1 MRWGWRAMSKV
12 MVDTNV
18 WVDVI
23 LNRPD
28 FVEESRGALAACLEE
43 GDEVLVAATS
53 LKDIFYFAERSAGAD
68 AAYRAVELV
77 LDIATPAQ
85 VDGLVCRDAL
95 TLERPDYED
104 GIVAACMAAEG
115 ADAVVTRDADSFNA
129 LAVPKYSPGEFIAAR
144 GFVPTGL

>member
-1 MRWGWRAMSKV
+1 MSKV

-28 FVEESRGALAACLEE
+28 FVEESKGALMVCLEE

-77 LDIATPAQ
+77 LDIAMPAQ
-85 VDGLVCRDAL
+85 VDALVCHNAL
-95 TLERPDYED
+95 ALERPDYED
-104 GIVAACMAAEG
+104 GIVAACMSAER
-115 ADAVVTRDADSFNA
+115 ADAIVTRDADSFNK
-129 LAVPKYSPGEFIAAR
+129 LEVPKYSPGEFIAVR
-144 GFVPTGL
+144 GFKPISL

>member
-1 MRWGWRAMSKV
+1 MSKV

-18 WVDVI
+18 WVDVV
-23 LNRPD
+23 LNRPE
-28 FVEESRGALAACLEE
+28 FVEESKGAIMACLED

-77 LDIATPAQ
+77 LDIATLAQ
-85 VDGLVCRDAL
+85 VDALVCRSAL

-104 GIVAACMAAEG
+104 GIVAACLSAEG
-115 ADAVVTRDADSFNA
+115 ADAIVTRDASSFNA
-129 LAVPKYSPGEFIAAR
+129 LEVPKYSPGEFIAAY
-144 GFVPTGL
+144 GFESINL

>member
-1 MRWGWRAMSKV
+1 MSKI

-28 FVEESRGALAACLEE
+28 FVEDSKGALMACLADD
-43 GDEVLVAATS
+43 DEILVAATS

-85 VDGLVCRDAL
+85 VDALVCRNAL
-95 TLERPDYED
+95 SLERPDYED
-104 GIVAACMAAEG
+104 GIVAACMSAEG
-115 ADAVVTRDADSFNA
+115 ADAIVTRDASSFNSPE
-129 LAVPKYSPGEFIAAR
+129 VPKYSPSEFVAMREFEPIS
-144 GFVPTGL
+144 L

>member
-1 MRWGWRAMSKV
+1 MSKV

-23 LNRPD
+23 LSRPD
-28 FVEESRGALAACLEE
+28 FVEESKGALMVCLEE

-85 VDGLVCRDAL
+85 VDALVCRNAL
-95 TLERPDYED
+95 ALERPNYED
-104 GIVAACMAAEG
+104 GIVAACMTAEG
-115 ADAVVTRDADSFNA
+115 ADTIVTRDEGSFNA
-129 LAVPKYSPGEFIAAR
+129 LDVPKYSPREFIADR
-144 GFVPTGL
+144 GFEPIGL

>member
-1 MRWGWRAMSKV
+1 MSKV
-12 MVDTNV
+12 MVDTNI
-18 WVDVI
+18 WVDVV

-28 FVEESRGALAACLEE
+28 FVEESKGALMACVEE

-85 VDGLVCRDAL
+85 VDALVCRSAL
-95 TLERPDYED
+95 ALERPDYED
-104 GIVAACMAAEG
+104 GIVAACMSAEQ
-115 ADAVVTRDADSFNA
+115 ADAIVTRDAGSFNE
-129 LAVPKYSPGEFIAAR
+129 LAVPKYSPGDLIASR
-144 GFVPTGL
+144 GFGSIDL

>member
-1 MRWGWRAMSKV
+1 MSRV
-12 MVDTNV
+12 MVDTSV

-28 FVEESRGALAACLEE
+28 FVEESKGAIMACLEE

-85 VDGLVCRDAL
+85 VDTLVCRSAL
-95 TLERPDYED
+95 SLERPDYEN
-104 GIVAACMAAEG
+104 GIVAACMSAEK
-115 ADAVVTRDADSFNA
+115 ADAIVTRDADSFNE
-129 LAVPKYSPGEFIAAR
+129 LAMPKYSPDEFIAAR
-144 GFVPTGL
+144 GFEPISL

>member
-1 MRWGWRAMSKV
+1 MSKI

-28 FVEESRGALAACLEE
+28 FVEDSKGALMACLADD
-43 GDEVLVAATS
+43 DEILVAATS

-85 VDGLVCRDAL
+85 VDALVCRNAL
-95 TLERPDYED
+95 SLERPDYEG
-104 GIVAACMAAEG
+104 GIVAACMSAEG
-115 ADAVVTRDADSFNA
+115 ADAIVTRDASSFNSPE
-129 LAVPKYSPGEFIAAR
+129 VPKYSPSEFVAMR
-144 GFVPTGL
+144 GFEPISL

>member
-1 MRWGWRAMSKV
+1 MSKV

-23 LNRPD
+23 LSRPD
-28 FVEESRGALAACLEE
+28 FVEESKGALMVCLEE

-68 AAYRAVELV
+68 AAYRAVGLV

-85 VDGLVCRDAL
+85 VDTLVCRSAL
-95 TLERPDYED
+95 SLERHDYEN
-104 GIVAACMAAEG
+104 GIVAACMSAEK
-115 ADAVVTRDADSFNA
+115 ADAIVTRDADSFNKLEA
-129 LAVPKYSPGEFIAAR
+129 PKYSPGEFIAAH
-144 GFVPTGL
+144 GFEPISL

>member
-1 MRWGWRAMSKV
+1 MSKV
-12 MVDTNV
+12 MVDTNI
-18 WVDVI
+18 WVDVV

-28 FVEESRGALAACLEE
+28 FVEESKGALMACVEE

-85 VDGLVCRDAL
+85 VDALVCRSAL
-95 TLERPDYED
+95 ALERPDYED
-104 GIVAACMAAEG
+104 GIVAACMSAEQ
-115 ADAVVTRDADSFNA
+115 ADAIVTRDAGSFNE
-129 LAVPKYSPGEFIAAR
+129 LAVPKYSPGDLIASR
-144 GFVPTGL
+144 GFGSINL

>member
-1 MRWGWRAMSKV
+1 MSKV

-28 FVEESRGALAACLEE
+28 FVKESKGVLMICLEE
-43 GDEVLVAATS
+43 DDEILVAATS

-85 VDGLVCRDAL
+85 VDALVCRSAL
-95 TLERPDYED
+95 ALERPDYED

-115 ADAVVTRDADSFNA
+115 ADAIVTRDAGSFSKLEA
-129 LAVPKYSPGEFIAAR
+129 PKYSPSEFIAAH
-144 GFVPTGL
+144 GFELIDL